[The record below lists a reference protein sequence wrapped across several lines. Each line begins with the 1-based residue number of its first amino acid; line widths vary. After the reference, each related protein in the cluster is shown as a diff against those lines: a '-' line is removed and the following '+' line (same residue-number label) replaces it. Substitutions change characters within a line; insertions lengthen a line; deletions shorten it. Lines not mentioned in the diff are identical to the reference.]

1 MKYIFLA
8 LFLLFAVLH
17 LIASFFD
24 NQKYRRMTMPFIL
37 KLRRIEPN
45 APEELVF
52 PHIAALFVSRYV
64 SMASPKKHHTA
75 RKNKPF
81 RCEAV
86 FKEQI
91 FVETRQKGE

>member
-1 MKYIFLA
+1 MRLKN
-8 LFLLFAVLH
+8 LFSAHCGAFWYA
-17 LIASFFD
+17 
-24 NQKYRRMTMPFIL
+24 
-37 KLRRIEPN
+37 
-45 APEELVF
+45 
-52 PHIAALFVSRYV
+52 YV

-75 RKNKPF
+75 RKNKLF